1 MIFHKTLLREL
12 TSTAFATFLVLLG
25 IVLTT
30 QLVRLLGLAAS
41 GSITSTS
48 VIALLGFTALS
59 YLPTLLSLTL
69 FIAVLMTLSRG
80 YRDSEMVVW
89 FACGLSLTRWVKPV
103 LMFALPLV
111 LTISVLAL
119 ALSPWAAGRAE
130 DYRKIMDSRDDA
142 STLAP
147 GVFRE
152 SRQAER
158 VYFVE
163 EVSGADNL
171 VANVFIRSTQHGKQ
185 GVMVAKRGFQ
195 ETHENGDRFLVM
207 LTGHRYEGEPGNAD
221 FKIYEFERYAVRVE
235 TQDAV
240 RAPGTK
246 NLSTQELI
254 DIGGPRHL
262 GELSWRVGLPVS
274 ALLLALLAIPLSFVN
289 PRAGRSIN
297 LIVAVLIYMVYVNM
311 ISVVQAYIAQSRLPL
326 TQGLLMLHLLVVVLL
341 LAMFYRRLSVFSLRR
356 LFSRK

>member
-30 QLVRLLGLAAS
+30 QLVRLLGQAAS
-41 GSITSTS
+41 GAITSTS

-69 FIAVLMTLSRG
+69 FISVLMSISRA

-89 FACGLSLTRWVKPV
+89 FACGLSLVRWVRPV

-111 LTISVLAL
+111 FTIAVLAL
-119 ALSPWAAGRAE
+119 GLSPWAAGRAE

-142 STLAP
+142 STLSP

-171 VANVFIRSTQHGKQ
+171 VANVFISSTQHGKY

-195 ETHENGDRFLVM
+195 EVHENGDRFLVM
-207 LTGHRYEGEPGNAD
+207 LNGHRYEGEPGNAD
-221 FKIYEFERYAVRVE
+221 FKIYEFERYAVRTE
-235 TQDAV
+235 SREAI
-240 RAPGTK
+240 RAPNTK
-246 NLSTQELI
+246 AASTLELLSQPV
-254 DIGGPRHL
+254 PRHL
-262 GELSWRVGLPVS
+262 GELSWRVALPVS
-274 ALLLALLAIPLSFVN
+274 ALVLALLAIPLSFVN
-289 PRAGRSIN
+289 PRAGRSVN
-297 LIVAVLIYMVYVNM
+297 LVIALLTYMVYSNLLSIM
-311 ISVVQAYIAQSRLPL
+311 QAAITQSRVALVP
-326 TQGLLMLHLLVVVLL
+326 GMLAVHVVMVLLLVV
-341 LAMFYRRLSVFSLRR
+341 MFYRRLSVFSFYR
-356 LFSRK
+356 LFK